1 MASSVEV
8 LRAVHEAFNNRDW
21 QAMRGLVDPELVWVD
36 HPRGLTVKGFDEFL
50 GWCQEWVSGM
60 SDARVDE
67 PRYIGA
73 ETRAITQ
80 FQGRGVNDGELG
92 PAHATGKAMDLAF
105 CTVVNVE
112 GDRMTTGEIYYDAL
126 TMMAQLGVIE
136 ASGASLG
143 ETTPAT
149 RRGA

>member
-36 HPRGLTVKGFDEFL
+36 HPRGRTVKGFDEFL